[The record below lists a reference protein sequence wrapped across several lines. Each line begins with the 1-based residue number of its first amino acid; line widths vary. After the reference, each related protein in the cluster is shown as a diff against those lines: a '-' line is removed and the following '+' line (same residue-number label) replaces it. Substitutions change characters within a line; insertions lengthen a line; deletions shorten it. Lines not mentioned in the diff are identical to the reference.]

1 MFFQIIFLQHTQD
14 VSYVVDD
21 GMSTF
26 GVSRSQES
34 LFDEFLRPTAT
45 STSYTTTATTTS
57 PSSANP
63 PSSSNQLSTQTFPT
77 QDVTDES
84 RIASPPPSNSLTSE
98 RSGRL
103 TLGKRS
109 LAGIVISSGPGG
121 HFETYEGTQK
131 SAANRTNQESY
142 TKCDVKTKP
151 TSLLRVNRLATKNP
165 PCPPESN
172 VPTVIMPTN
181 EQPVNETQNVSYPP
195 VVADANWQQQ
205 QQSQFPDLTQ
215 LTYADMTSFTSF
227 APLSPMPE
235 FFPQTYG
242 KAVPTTLASKS
253 PDVSSMHELSY
264 SLLRSRPTI
273 VDRREDV
280 YNSVAEDS
288 LGGQGKYLI
297 RNSGG

>member
-1 MFFQIIFLQHTQD
+1 
-14 VSYVVDD
+14 
-21 GMSTF
+21 MSTF
-26 GVSRSQES
+26 GGSRSQES
-34 LFDEFLRPTAT
+34 LFDELLRPTAT
-45 STSYTTTATTTS
+45 STSFTTTATTTS
-57 PSSANP
+57 TSSTNPSY
-63 PSSSNQLSTQTFPT
+63 SNQLSMPIFSA
-77 QDVTDES
+77 QDVADET
-84 RIASPPPSNSLTSE
+84 RVASPPPSNSLTSE

-165 PCPPESN
+165 PCPQSN
-172 VPTVIMPTN
+172 VPAVTMPTYQ
-181 EQPVNETQNVSYPP
+181 QPVIETQNMSYPP

-205 QQSQFPDLTQ
+205 SHFPDLTQ
-215 LTYADMTSFTSF
+215 LTYADMTSFTTF

-235 FFPQTYG
+235 FFPPTSG

-253 PDVSSMHELSY
+253 PDLSSMHELSY

-273 VDRREDV
+273 VDRREDIS
-280 YNSVAEDS
+280 NSVA
-288 LGGQGKYLI
+288 QGKYLVTEQWRLI
-297 RNSGG
+297 NVSNYGNGQAMKTNGYFEI